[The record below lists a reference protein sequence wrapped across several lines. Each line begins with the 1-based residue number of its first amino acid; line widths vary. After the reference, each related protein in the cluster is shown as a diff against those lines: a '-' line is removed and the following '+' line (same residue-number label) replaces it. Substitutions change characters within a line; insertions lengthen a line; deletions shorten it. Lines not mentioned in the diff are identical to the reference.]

1 MTKEIRSPNDEKLPV
16 GCRFRHSDFI
26 ILSDFVIRHSGLGLA
41 VMGSLDDSKSCIATM
56 NHWRPAPHAK
66 APINRT
72 HSKRFALPAESADHA
87 PAFGVRASS
96 APLSEASLRFDGRA
110 GSWRPLWP
118 FRMHWDHEPYRI
130 PLTRPSGTFSP
141 IGGEGWDEGV
151 RFMESVRNWRP
162 C

>member
-16 GCRFRHSDFI
+16 GCRFRQSDFI

-87 PAFGVRASS
+87 FSVWRACVFSAAFPRQCAIRCPGGFRES
-96 APLSEASLRFDGRA
+96 PLSFFARIGTLNRSRKLRRDQ
-110 GSWRPLWP
+110 L
-118 FRMHWDHEPYRI
+118 
-130 PLTRPSGTFSP
+130 
-141 IGGEGWDEGV
+141 
-151 RFMESVRNWRP
+151 
-162 C
+162 